1 MEQVKIKEY
10 ASKIKSRIVGQ
21 HEKPQVE
28 EKEEQSEKAAETTR
42 ETIAEELKEVDGVAV
57 AEGQREADGAAVAE
71 GQREADGAAV
81 AEGQREA
88 DGAAVAEATEKP
100 KEERNIAL
108 DVMKLAAVTKGMK
121 VDPEWK
127 REEVIKAV
135 AEYGGLTEEEAERL
149 LESGRE
155 WTEEALREMREG
167 FAKMI
172 EGAKKAVG
180 TVAEAMTKEFRR
192 TGRTVQQLRHA
203 LMMICDTNNR
213 RKMKGMAM
221 TREKALEKAQKNAR
235 RKTQKQKEGV

>member
-10 ASKIKSRIVGQ
+10 ASKIKSRIVGR

-28 EKEEQSEKAAETTR
+28 EKGEQSEKATETTR
-42 ETIAEELKEVDGVAV
+42 ETIKEELKEVDGAAM
-57 AEGQREADGAAVAE
+57 AERQREADGAAVE
-71 GQREADGAAV
+71 E
-81 AEGQREA
+81 ET
-88 DGAAVAEATEKP
+88 TEKP

-127 REEVIKAV
+127 QEEVIKAV

-167 FAKMI
+167 FTKMI

>member
-10 ASKIKSRIVGQ
+10 TSKIKSRIVGR
-21 HEKPQVE
+21 HKKPQVE
-28 EKEEQSEKAAETTR
+28 EKEEQPEKATETTR
-42 ETIAEELKEVDGVAV
+42 ETIAEELKEVDVAAG
-57 AEGQREADGAAVAE
+57 AERQREADGAAVE
-71 GQREADGAAV
+71 E
-81 AEGQREA
+81 ET
-88 DGAAVAEATEKP
+88 TEKP

-127 REEVIKAV
+127 REELIKAV

-180 TVAEAMTKEFRR
+180 TVAEAMIKEFRK

-235 RKTQKQKEGV
+235 RKAQKRKEGV

>member
-1 MEQVKIKEY
+1 MKIKEY
-10 ASKIKSRIVGQ
+10 ASKIKSRIMGR
-21 HEKPQVE
+21 HKKPQVE
-28 EKEEQSEKAAETTR
+28 EKEKQSEKAAETTR

-57 AEGQREADGAAVAE
+57 AERQREADGV
-71 GQREADGAAV
+71 AV

>member
-42 ETIAEELKEVDGVAV
+42 ETIAEELKEVDGV
-57 AEGQREADGAAVAE
+57 
-71 GQREADGAAV
+71 AV

>member
-10 ASKIKSRIVGQ
+10 TSKIKSRIVGR
-21 HEKPQVE
+21 HKKPQVE
-28 EKEEQSEKAAETTR
+28 EKEEQPEKATETTR
-42 ETIAEELKEVDGVAV
+42 ETIAEELKEVDVAAV
-57 AEGQREADGAAVAE
+57 AERQREADGAAVE
-71 GQREADGAAV
+71 E
-81 AEGQREA
+81 ET
-88 DGAAVAEATEKP
+88 TEKP

-127 REEVIKAV
+127 REELIKAV

-180 TVAEAMTKEFRR
+180 TVAEAMIKEFRK

-235 RKTQKQKEGV
+235 RKAQKRKEGV

>member
-10 ASKIKSRIVGQ
+10 TSKIKSRIVGR
-21 HEKPQVE
+21 HKKPQVE
-28 EKEEQSEKAAETTR
+28 EKEEQPEKATETTR
-42 ETIAEELKEVDGVAV
+42 ETIAEELKEVDVAAV
-57 AEGQREADGAAVAE
+57 AERQREADGAAVE
-71 GQREADGAAV
+71 E
-81 AEGQREA
+81 ET
-88 DGAAVAEATEKP
+88 TEKP

-127 REEVIKAV
+127 REELIKAV

-180 TVAEAMTKEFRR
+180 TVAEAMIKEFRK
-192 TGRTVQQLRHA
+192 TGRKVQQLRHA

-235 RKTQKQKEGV
+235 RKAQKRKEGV